1 MMMHGYGSALRV
13 ALPLLF
19 VAALARPADA
29 QMDLTGEWAAI
40 HTVSEEGMYRVMP
53 GSELGNYAGVPL
65 NDAGRRKATSWDAAI
80 LSQPEEQTK
89 PHPVQYSVRSGGGPN
104 LRIGKIV
111 DPVTAR
117 LIAYTFTGFYGRA
130 DRTIWMDGRPHPS
143 KLAEHTFDGFSTGEW
158 VRGVLKVTTTHM
170 KMGYLQRNG
179 IPSSPKATMVEYWT
193 RHGDHLGVFAWYD
206 DPVYLEEPFVRTTD
220 WIWGADQHVGPAIP
234 FESVDEL
241 GNKPL
246 GWVPHWPLG
255 TRHTEFAEQY
265 NLPFEGTQGGSHTIV
280 PEYMKTN
287 EAWRRQ
293 QASQPQAVPSST
305 RARPER

>member
-1 MMMHGYGSALRV
+1 MVRKRYSNIPSVGILAGLLLSVSAAPV
-13 ALPLLF
+13 
-19 VAALARPADA
+19 LAQA
-29 QMDLTGEWAAI
+29 DLTGEWGAI

-65 NDAGRRKATSWDAAI
+65 NAAGKRKATSWDAAI
-80 LSQPEEQTK
+80 LSQPEEQAK

-104 LRIGKIV
+104 LRISKIV
-111 DPVTAR
+111 DPVTSK
-117 LIAYTFTGFYGRA
+117 LIAFTFTGFYGRA

-143 KLAEHTFDGFSTGEW
+143 ALAEHTFDGFSTGVW
-158 VRGVLKVTTTHM
+158 VGEALKVTTTHM

-179 IPSSPKATMVEYWT
+179 IPSSPKATMVEFWT
-193 RHGDHLGVFAWYD
+193 RHDNHLGVFAWYD

-220 WIWGADQHVGPAIP
+220 WVWDSKQHVGPAIP

-255 TRHTEFAEQY
+255 TQHTEFANKY
-265 NLPFEGTQGGSHTIV
+265 NLPFEGTQGGSGTIY
-280 PEYMKTN
+280 PEYMKKI
-287 EAWRRQ
+287 EQWRKE
-293 QASQPQAVPSST
+293 QAAKP
-305 RARPER
+305 ARPATESRQ

>member
-1 MMMHGYGSALRV
+1 MSNVGHSRICGIGLAAVALLLGSA
-13 ALPLLF
+13 
-19 VAALARPADA
+19 PAHA
-29 QMDLTGEWAAI
+29 QVDLTGEWAAI
-40 HTVSEEGMYRVMP
+40 HTISEEGMYRVMP

-65 NDAGRRKATSWDAAI
+65 NDAGRMKATSWDAAI
-80 LSQPEEQTK
+80 LSQPEEQAK

-104 LRIGKIV
+104 LRISKVV

-117 LIAYTFTGFYGRA
+117 LIAFTFEGFYGRA

-143 KLAEHTFDGFSTGEW
+143 ALAEHTFDGFSTGEW
-158 VRGVLKVTTTHM
+158 VGTVLKVTTTHM

-193 RHGDHLGVFAWYD
+193 RHDNHLGVFAWYD

-220 WIWGADQHVGPAIP
+220 WVWGSDQHVGPAVP

-255 TRHTEFAEQY
+255 TRHDEFAKRY
-265 NLPFEGTQGGSHTIV
+265 NLPFEGTQGGKHTIV
-280 PEYMKTN
+280 PEYMKTI

-293 QASQPQAVPSST
+293 QQQNSAAQPQSP
-305 RARPER
+305 RR

>member
-1 MMMHGYGSALRV
+1 MRGHTIAGAGLV
-13 ALPLLF
+13 ALVLL
-19 VAALARPADA
+19 AATPASA
-29 QMDLTGEWAAI
+29 QVDLSGEWMAI

-65 NDAGRRKATSWDAAI
+65 NEAGRLKATSWDASI

-104 LRIGKIV
+104 LRISKIV
-111 DPVTAR
+111 EPVTAT

-143 KLAEHTFDGFSTGEW
+143 PLAEHTFDGFSTGEW
-158 VRGVLKVTTTHM
+158 VGPVLKVTTTHM

-179 IPSSPKATMVEYWT
+179 IPSSPKATMVEFWT
-193 RHGDHLGVFAWYD
+193 RHDTHLGVFAWYD
-206 DPVYLEEPFVRTTD
+206 DPTYLYEPFVRTTD
-220 WIWGADQHVGPAIP
+220 WVWGADQHVGPAIP

-255 TRHTEFAEQY
+255 TAHDEFAKRY
-265 NLPFEGTQGGSHTIV
+265 NLPFEGTQGAPGTMY
-280 PEYMKTN
+280 PEYVKKI
-287 EAWRRQ
+287 EEWRRQ
-293 QASQPQAVPSST
+293 QAPSAPAS
-305 RARPER
+305 R